1 MLVQEAGYLARTDV
15 AAALQEA
22 AGEGGDGVAVGVDEI
37 GEYSG
42 EFHLVGERG
51 DVRVGVG
58 EESGERV
65 LVVGVDARDV
75 GIRNDDVGEV
85 SQGLDAVRE
94 ADGEEREGEVGG
106 GEEGFGGERGTA
118 VPEFGLVVEW
128 KGSLEDLSGP
138 GEA

>member
-1 MLVQEAGYLARTDV
+1 M
-15 AAALQEA
+15 
-22 AGEGGDGVAVGVDEI
+22 
-37 GEYSG
+37 
-42 EFHLVGERG
+42 
-51 DVRVGVG
+51 
-58 EESGERV
+58 

-94 ADGEEREGEVGG
+94 ADGEQGEGKVGG

-128 KGSLEDLSGP
+128 KGSLEDLNGA